1 MKKKNVI
8 KNLYKIRCEII
19 DETVLKERL
28 EIKRDHPL
36 IKNYSN
42 FVWGY
47 KVGLSQA
54 AMILLDKIYDLFP
67 EEKDEEE

>member
-1 MKKKNVI
+1 MKRKNVI
-8 KNLYKIRCEII
+8 KNLYRIRCEII
-19 DETVLKERL
+19 DEIVEKKRL
-28 EIKRDHPL
+28 EFKEDHSA
-36 IKNYSN
+36 IQNYSN

-54 AMILLDKIYDLFP
+54 AMILLDKIYELFP